1 MEAKKGISAEDAVKI
16 IQSGNRVFI
25 HGSAAT
31 PVHIIEALQKRH
43 PELNN
48 VELVSIT
55 TLGNINFNNPLY
67 KNSFFI
73 NSLFVSENSRSVVNG
88 DHGDYVPIFLSQIP
102 QLFKENI
109 L

>member
-1 MEAKKGISAEDAVKI
+1 MLKESQRSISAEEAVKV

-43 PELNN
+43 KELNN

-55 TLGNINFNNPLY
+55 TLGSINFNDPLY
-67 KNSFFI
+67 RDSFFV
-73 NSLFVSENSRSVVNG
+73 NSLFVPEITRAIANS
-88 DHGDYVPIFLSQIP
+88 DHGDYVPIFLSH
-102 QLFKENI
+102 
-109 L
+109 